1 LIAVTFSSLWCIV
14 FNPNYNVGATTFEGR
29 SYRWGSRLHFSDDGA
44 RRWRISR
51 IHFDGCVVDCFSR
64 HFDERCPSLA
74 ITLSFRW
81 AVPIA
86 GGYRAFI
93 LMDTL
98 LMIFPVIFD
107 GRCPSLANIAPSALH
122 VLIVSLWAIT
132 CLHRA
137 KSYEN

>member
-1 LIAVTFSSLWCIV
+1 MGDA
-14 FNPNYNVGATTFEGR
+14 
-29 SYRWGSRLHFSDDGA
+29 H
-44 RRWRISR
+44 RWRISR
-51 IHFDGCVVDCFSR
+51 LHFDGCVVDDISR
-64 HFDERCPSLA
+64 H
-74 ITLSFRW
+74 FRW
-81 AVPIA
+81 AVPVA

-107 GRCPSLANIAPSALH
+107 GRCPSLADIAPSALH